1 EPRTS
6 SFPPELLP
14 PVLDWRK
21 LFARDR
27 RLRPDVSD
35 RPTGQARQRSHLF
48 LLSALQLGTVACGS
62 LAGISARP
70 RVAQDVAALEVRPV
84 RRLLEDEV
92 LGEVSGVIADLQ
104 TREEDVPHSAKA
116 AGSAAASLYPED
128 TELAELVGRQGV
140 CGARI
145 TPAHVPRVFEKHSLH
160 VLPFDGLREHRL
172 VERAE
177 LGLDVKW
184 QVHSPGQPPRALGP
198 RLHPPL
204 PGEARHRPGLPPLGR

>member
-1 EPRTS
+1 VCQPRTS
-6 SFPPELLP
+6 SFTPELLP

-70 RVAQDVAALEVRPV
+70 RVAQDLAALEVRPV

-92 LGEVSGVIADLQ
+92 LGEVSGVIADVQ

-116 AGSAAASLYPED
+116 AGSAGASPYPED
-128 TELAELVGRQGV
+128 TRIAGAGGARGG
-140 CGARI
+140 CGAR
-145 TPAHVPRVFEKHSLH
+145 
-160 VLPFDGLREHRL
+160 
-172 VERAE
+172 VEP
-177 LGLDVKW
+177 D
-184 QVHSPGQPPRALGP
+184 P
-198 RLHPPL
+198 
-204 PGEARHRPGLPPLGR
+204 